1 MSNVMIPDKF
11 GQVSTK
17 FAGVKVDNDLAAG
30 VQAGFGLIGYKGKV
44 WSIRYR
50 GDEQKLLR
58 DDGDG
63 PRNSIEIVILKAAPY
78 ISKIWYEQGYV
89 EGSTAAPDCFSPNG
103 VVPDP
108 QSVKKQSNACATCPQ
123 NVWGSKITE
132 AGKKGKA
139 CSDSKRLAVV
149 PVGDIPNET
158 FGGPMLLRV
167 PAASLQDL
175 ATFGNK
181 MQNLGYP
188 YYAIATRVAFDA
200 NEAYP
205 KFQLSAIR
213 PLTDEE
219 ADEVL
224 KLQAS
229 AEVSRVLAE
238 GTEHQTGEAPV
249 TTADVANAFEQPPV
263 TSGGNAAAEAAAKAA
278 ADKAAKEK
286 AAKIAKEKLAKE
298 HLAKAAAEKA
308 AADKAAA
315 EAAAA
320 KAATGTK
327 SVGGFGNVKPAAHPT
342 EVKPNISTG
351 GPRTPPVIPD
361 DDDETATAELEAAG
375 EEEVTEDE
383 EGTGSDFEKSLDDQL
398 ADLLR
403 AE

>member
-1 MSNVMIPDKF
+1 MSNIMIPDKF

-17 FAGVKVDNDLAAG
+17 FAGAKVDNDLAAG

-50 GDEQKLLR
+50 GDEQQLLR

-89 EGSTAAPDCFSPNG
+89 EGSNAAPDCFSPNG

-108 QSVKKQSNACATCPQ
+108 QSTKKQANACANCPQ

-188 YYAIATRVAFDA
+188 YYAIATRVAFDV

-213 PLTDEE
+213 PLNDEE
-219 ADEVL
+219 AEEVL
-224 KLQAS
+224 KLQSS

-238 GTEHQTGEAPV
+238 GTEHQTADAPV
-249 TTADVANAFEQPPV
+249 TAADVANAFEQPPV
-263 TSGGNAAAEAAAKAA
+263 VDDAAAKAAAAKAA
-278 ADKAAKEK
+278 ADAKAKAEKVAKLKAEKAAKE
-286 AAKIAKEKLAKE
+286 AAE
-298 HLAKAAAEKA
+298 KAAAEKA
-308 AADKAAA
+308 AA
-315 EAAAA
+315 EAAKA
-320 KAATGTK
+320 KAATSTK
-327 SVGGFGNVKPAAHPT
+327 TVGGFGNVKPAAATT
-342 EVKPNISTG
+342 EPKSNISTG

-361 DDDETATAELEAAG
+361 DDDETATAELEAAS
-375 EEEVTEDE
+375 EEEIAEDE
-383 EGTGSDFEKSLDDQL
+383 EGTGSEFEKSLDEQL
-398 ADLLR
+398 ADLLK
-403 AE
+403 AD